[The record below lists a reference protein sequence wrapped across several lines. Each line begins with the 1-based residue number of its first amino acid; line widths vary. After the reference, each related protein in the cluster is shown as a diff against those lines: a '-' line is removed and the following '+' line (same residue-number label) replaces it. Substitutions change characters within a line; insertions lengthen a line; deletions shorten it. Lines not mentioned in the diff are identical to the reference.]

1 LVKSAQQMVATADDL
16 KAAGVDAPILVGGAA
31 LSARFT
37 ASRIAPQYGGPV
49 LYAKDAMMGLD
60 LANQLQDP
68 DRRGGLL
75 EANTKRQAD
84 LSAASQNGAAPAP
97 EADAA
102 PAAPAIAY
110 DHPIPSPPDLK
121 RHVLEDFDLERIFSY
136 INPVMLYGR
145 HLGLKGD
152 LKTLLEKG
160 DPKALELHARV
171 KVLQDEVLDKK
182 LVRPRAVVRFFAANG
197 DGDDLVLYSSPRERQ
212 EVERFR
218 FPRQRGGARLCL
230 ADFARP
236 KASGESDYVALFVV
250 TCGEGIRDLSTR
262 LRDEGEYLKSH
273 ALQALAIEC
282 AEGFAE
288 LLHERIRSMWG
299 IPDAPGLTV
308 KEKFQGRYRGIRVSP
323 GYPAC
328 PELEDQAKFFKHLDP
343 SAIGVQ
349 LTDGFM
355 MDPEASVSAL
365 VFHHPQAR
373 YFAVGPTSAEA
384 AVRGLAC

>member
-1 LVKSAQQMVATADDL
+1 MS
-16 KAAGVDAPILVGGAA
+16 APILVGGAA

-49 LYAKDAMMGLD
+49 FYAKDAMMGLD

-68 DRRGGLL
+68 ERRAAALDANVVRQDGL
-75 EANTKRQAD
+75 R
-84 LSAASQNGAAPAP
+84 AASQAAAAPAP
-97 EADAA
+97 EADTA
-102 PAAPAIAY
+102 PTAPAIAHA
-110 DHPIPSPPDLK
+110 HPIPSPPDLK
-121 RHVLEDFDLERIFSY
+121 RHVLEDFDLERIFAY

-152 LKTLLEKG
+152 LKVLLEKG

-171 KVLQDEVLDKK
+171 KELQDEVLDKK
-182 LVRPRAVVRFFAANG
+182 LVRPRAVARFFPAVG
-197 DGDDLVLYSSPRERQ
+197 DGDDLVLYDSPRERR

-218 FPRQRGGARLCL
+218 FPRQKGGARLCL

-236 KASGESDYVALFVV
+236 KASGEADYVALFVV

-262 LRDEGEYLKSH
+262 LREDGEYLKSH

-288 LLHERIRSMWG
+288 LLHERLRSMWG

-328 PELEDQAKFFKHLDP
+328 PDLEDQAKFFRLLDP
-343 SAIGVQ
+343 SAIGVN
-349 LTDGFM
+349 LTEGFM

-365 VFHHPQAR
+365 VFNHPQAR